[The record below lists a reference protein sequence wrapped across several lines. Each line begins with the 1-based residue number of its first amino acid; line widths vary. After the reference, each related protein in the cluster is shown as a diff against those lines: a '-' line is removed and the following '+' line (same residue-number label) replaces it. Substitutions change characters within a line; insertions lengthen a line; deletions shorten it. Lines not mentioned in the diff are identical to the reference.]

1 MNASKTLLVSALAA
15 AAVLIQP
22 ATAQQYP
29 AKPVKVIAAYP
40 SGAGPDTVL
49 RVVGEHLTKA
59 WGQQL
64 VIENRPTGNGLI
76 AAEAGKRAAP
86 DGYTLLMV
94 DNAHLAAHPH
104 LYKQLPYDPA
114 KDFDPVAM
122 LFRVYFFVVV
132 PAGSSWKSMADLI
145 ATAKASPGR
154 LTYGTW
160 GIGSIGHLGGGQFE
174 ALTGTQ
180 MTHVPFQ
187 GVTMLY
193 PAVGNK
199 DVDWAFGSVASAGAV
214 QRSGKVKYLAA
225 AAPTRISGF
234 ADIPTVA
241 ESGGPTDFY
250 VSGWVALMAPRGTPP
265 DIIARINAQVVK
277 ALGEPEVKERL
288 AAIGFEPYPA
298 PPGEI
303 TKAMAAESRRYAEI
317 IKRSNISLD

>member
-1 MNASKTLLVSALAA
+1 MNARKLWSLAA
-15 AAVLIQP
+15 AVAVAVFAP
-22 ATAQQYP
+22 AAMSQQYP
-29 AKPVKVIAAYP
+29 VKPVRVIAAYP

-49 RVVGEHLTKA
+49 RVVGERLSKA

-64 VIENRPTGNGLI
+64 IIENRPTGNGLI

-104 LYKQLPYDPA
+104 LYKQLPYDPS
-114 KDFDPVAM
+114 KDFEPVAL

-132 PAGSSWKSMADLI
+132 PAGSSWKTMTDLI
-145 ATAKASPGR
+145 TTAKASPDK
-154 LTYGTW
+154 LTCGSW
-160 GIGSIGHLGGGQFE
+160 GIGSIGHLGCGQFE
-174 ALTGTQ
+174 ALTGTK
-180 MTHVPFQ
+180 MVHVPFQ

-214 QRSGKVKYLAA
+214 QRSGKIRFIAA
-225 AAPTRISGF
+225 AAPQRIAGF
-234 ADIPTVA
+234 TEIPTVA
-241 ESGGPTDFY
+241 EAGGPPDFY
-250 VSGWVALMAPRGTPP
+250 VSGWVALMAPRGTPK
-265 DIIARINAQVVK
+265 DIVARINAEVVK

-298 PPGEI
+298 PPEEI
-303 TKAMAAESRRYAEI
+303 TRAMEAESRRYAEI

>member
-1 MNASKTLLVSALAA
+1 MNAPKEWFVAAALAFA
-15 AAVLIQP
+15 AFAQP
-22 ATAQQYP
+22 ALAQQYP
-29 AKPVKVIAAYP
+29 VKPVRVIAAYP
-40 SGAGPDTVL
+40 SGSGPDTVM
-49 RVVGEHLTKA
+49 RVVGERLTKA

-64 VIENRPTGNGLI
+64 IIENRPTGNGLI
-76 AAEAGKRAAP
+76 AGEAGKRAAP

-104 LYKQLPYDPA
+104 LYKQLPYDPV
-114 KDFDPVAM
+114 KDFEPVAL

-132 PAGSSWKSMADLI
+132 PAASNWNTISDLI
-145 ATAKASPGR
+145 AFAKANPGKM
-154 LTYGTW
+154 TFGSW

-214 QRSGKVKYLAA
+214 QKAGKIKFIAA

-234 ADIPTVA
+234 TDIPTIA
-241 ESGGPTDFY
+241 ESGGPKDFY

-265 DIIARINAQVVK
+265 DIIARINAEVVK

-298 PPGEI
+298 APGEI
-303 TKAMAAESRRYAEI
+303 TKAMEAESRRYAEI
-317 IKRSNISLD
+317 IKRSKIALD